1 MAQAPIFAGLWA
13 PLASLLLAAL
23 VVMGSPG
30 PSTMSL
36 TAVGAAFG
44 WRRAL
49 PYCAGLV
56 LGTIAVLVAV
66 AAGVASALSAVPDLA
81 PALVVGSSL
90 YVLYLAVRFAT
101 APPLSGNPEAAQAP
115 SLAGGFL
122 LAGANAKAWLAIGA
136 VYSGTS
142 LPLAPGP
149 EAALKTL
156 ALAVM
161 IVAIHAAW
169 LVAGASLS
177 RALSD
182 PVLSR
187 RVNLAF
193 AAILVVTTVLA
204 LL

>member
-1 MAQAPIFAGLWA
+1 MAQVGPSAGLWGS
-13 PLASLLLAAL
+13 LASLLLAAL

-30 PSTMSL
+30 PSTTSL

-49 PYCAGLV
+49 PYGTGLV

-66 AAGVASALSAVPDLA
+66 AAGVTSTLAALPGLA
-81 PALVVGSSL
+81 PLLLAASCG
-90 YVLYLAVRFAT
+90 YILYLAVKIAT
-101 APPLSGNPEAAQAP
+101 APPLSGVGTARAP
-115 SLAGGFL
+115 SPAGGFL
-122 LAGANAKAWLAIGA
+122 LAAANPKAWLAIGA

-142 LPLAPGP
+142 LGLAPGA
-149 EAALKTL
+149 EAVLKIAAL
-156 ALAVM
+156 ALM

-187 RVNLAF
+187 RLNLAF
-193 AAILVVTTVLA
+193 AAILVVSTAVA
-204 LL
+204 FV

>member
-1 MAQAPIFAGLWA
+1 MAQVMPSAGLWS

-30 PSTMSL
+30 PSTASL

-49 PYCAGLV
+49 PYGAGLV
-56 LGTIAVLVAV
+56 TGTSTVLVAV
-66 AAGVASALSAVPDLA
+66 ATGVASTLAAEPGLA
-81 PALVVGSSL
+81 PLLLAGSCV
-90 YVLYLAVRFAT
+90 YILYLAVRIAT
-101 APPLSGNPEAAQAP
+101 APPLSGAGTAPAP
-115 SLAGGFL
+115 SFAGGFL
-122 LAGANAKAWLAIGA
+122 LAAANPKAWLAITA

-142 LPLAPGP
+142 LGLAPGA
-149 EAALKTL
+149 EAALK
-156 ALAVM
+156 VM
-161 IVAIHAAW
+161 VLTATIVAIHAAW

-187 RVNLAF
+187 RLNLAF
-193 AAILVVTTVLA
+193 AAILVVTTAMAFV
-204 LL
+204 

>member
-1 MAQAPIFAGLWA
+1 MAQAVPSAGLWG

-30 PSTMSL
+30 PSTTSL

-49 PYCAGLV
+49 PYGAGLV
-56 LGTIAVLVAV
+56 AGTVAVLAAV
-66 AAGVASALSAVPDLA
+66 ATGVASALAAVPGLA
-81 PALVVGSSL
+81 PLLLAGSCL
-90 YVLYLAVRFAT
+90 YILYLAVRIAT
-101 APPLSGNPEAAQAP
+101 APPLSGAGTARAP
-115 SLAGGFL
+115 SFAGGFG
-122 LAGANAKAWLAIGA
+122 LAAANPKAWLAIAA

-142 LPLAPGP
+142 LGLAPGA
-149 EAALKTL
+149 EAALKVA
-156 ALAVM
+156 ALTAM

-169 LVAGASLS
+169 LVAGAALS

-187 RVNLAF
+187 RINLAF
-193 AAILVVTTVLA
+193 AAILVVSTAMA